1 LRRGSEFGRGKNLR
15 RAPHQEQI
23 GPSHFRPRSVLPV
36 EARESSAIQL
46 YPFRNDRVHIRFP
59 VLSCPLGAMDYGGHC
74 YPGLFCNCPFGAL
87 GRSDHVGR
95 ALNGP
100 AKPRRNGL
108 TANGPPCPKQTGYA
122 PAKPSSVENHP
133 CPEGAKHVSPG
144 QSEAAQQPSAALG
157 KRPPPHVRRPE
168 GARQMRHKRTKSCVE
183 MIQRPESHGWWP
195 IRCRFVWP
203 VEARESM
210 PSISIRVQMIVSTS
224 GSRSCRAPS
233 GR

>member
-1 LRRGSEFGRGKNLR
+1 VNRT
-15 RAPHQEQI
+15 
-23 GPSHFRPRSVLPV
+23 PSN
-36 EARESSAIQL
+36 
-46 YPFRNDRVHIRFP
+46 YIRFAIVRDHIP
-59 VLSCPLGAMDYGGHC
+59 FSGLSCPLGAMDYGGHC
-74 YPGLFCNCPFGAL
+74 YPGRRVAAPPRRSGLFCNCPFGAL

-133 CPEGAKHVSPG
+133 CPEGAKHVSPR
-144 QSEAAQQPSAALG
+144 QSQVAQQPSAALG

-168 GARQMRHKRTKSCVE
+168 GARHMRHKRTKSCVE

-203 VEARESM
+203 VEARDSR
-210 PSISIRVQMIVSTS
+210 PSNYIRFAMAVIAS
-224 GSRSCRAPS
+224 GSWSCRCPF
-233 GR
+233 GP